1 MPAGMAEVTQAG
13 FRAGHCQKRV
23 VVVAGAQYVKAE
35 KLRKQCQRV
44 HGIVCQQGLGLKHD
58 WALVLLRRL

>member
-35 KLRKQCQRV
+35 KIAQTVPARAW
-44 HGIVCQQGLGLKHD
+44 H
-58 WALVLLRRL
+58 RLSAGAGAKA